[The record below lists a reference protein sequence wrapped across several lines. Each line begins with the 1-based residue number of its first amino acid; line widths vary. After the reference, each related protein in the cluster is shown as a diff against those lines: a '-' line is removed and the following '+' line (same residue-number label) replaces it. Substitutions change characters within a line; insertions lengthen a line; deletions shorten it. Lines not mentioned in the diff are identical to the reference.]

1 MLARLLTWSPFFF
14 VVCAA
19 AQDPGAEPPQQS
31 NSSDRFQ
38 TYLQR
43 TYSWQKMSWLAV
55 DTGIDHL
62 LHESEWGRGMG
73 GYGCHYASGFGRRL
87 INNSVEFGATLV
99 LRQDTRFRPSHR
111 TGLFP
116 RLNYAVTH
124 AFLATGESGRVEP
137 AYSRFAGI
145 TGGALIAPAWH
156 RHTLSASGFGQDLA
170 FSALDQVQNSLLTEF
185 SPDMLRVGRSVRK
198 KLLRK

>member
-1 MLARLLTWSPFFF
+1 MVPMTRMLARLLTWSLFFF

-19 AQDPGAEPPQQS
+19 AQDPGADPPQLS

-73 GYGCHYASGFGRRL
+73 GYGCHYASGCGRRL
-87 INNSVEFGATLV
+87 INSSVEFGATLV
-99 LRQDTRFRPSHR
+99 SRQDTRFRPPHR
-111 TGLFP
+111 TGLLP
-116 RLNYAVTH
+116 RLDYALTH
-124 AFLATGESGRVEP
+124 AFLVTSESRTVEP
-137 AYSRFAGI
+137 A
-145 TGGALIAPAWH
+145 LAP
-156 RHTLSASGFGQDLA
+156 LPG
-170 FSALDQVQNSLLTEF
+170 
-185 SPDMLRVGRSVRK
+185 
-198 KLLRK
+198 